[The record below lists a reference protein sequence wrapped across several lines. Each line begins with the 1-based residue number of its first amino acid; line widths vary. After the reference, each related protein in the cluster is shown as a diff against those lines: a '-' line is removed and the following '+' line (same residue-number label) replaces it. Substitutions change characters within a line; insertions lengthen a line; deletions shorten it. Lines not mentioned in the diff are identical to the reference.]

1 MNSLYETT
9 PTQGEIYA
17 AWGSL
22 VAKMRDAGY
31 VLDTNSVLHD
41 VVDEQKKNIFY
52 YQSEKLAIVFGR
64 ISIPYRMPMRI
75 V

>member
-1 MNSLYETT
+1 MNSLYEIT

-22 VAKMRDAGY
+22 VAKMREAGF

-41 VVDEQKKNIFY
+41 VVYEQKKSILY
-52 YQSEKLAIVFGR
+52 YHSEKLAIVFGF
-64 ISIPYRMPMRI
+64 ISIPYRMPM
-75 V
+75 